1 MSICCSSKTRK
12 LQQSKLLLR
21 WHRTLRPM
29 ASAIL
34 TSRTKKG
41 PILFWAWIALASMCT
56 RRRRGQIESHRNRAQ
71 NGSLQLFSDCRLSPQ
86 INFPWSEINR
96 ISCQNNNFIVKLTDK
111 KSPKF
116 VVGTDPF
123 YQNVCEHNDKDIITK
138 FNFRVFAGQS
148 R

>member
-1 MSICCSSKTRK
+1 M
-12 LQQSKLLLR
+12 
-21 WHRTLRPM
+21 
-29 ASAIL
+29 
-34 TSRTKKG
+34 G
-41 PILFWAWIALASMCT
+41 FY
-56 RRRRGQIESHRNRAQ
+56 N
-71 NGSLQLFSDCRLSPQ
+71 FSDCRLSPQ

-123 YQNVCEHNDKDIITK
+123 YQNGEGIITG